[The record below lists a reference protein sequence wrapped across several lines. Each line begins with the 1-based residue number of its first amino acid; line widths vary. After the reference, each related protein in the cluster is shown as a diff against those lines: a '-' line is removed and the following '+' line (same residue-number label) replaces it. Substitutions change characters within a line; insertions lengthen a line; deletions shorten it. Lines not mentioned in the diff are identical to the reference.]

1 MRIYPIK
8 LYTSIAILSRM
19 YYNII
24 TITFIMEQKMELLQL
39 KYFCHA
45 AECENFSQT
54 ANKFSVPQSAV
65 SQSIKRLEKEL
76 NIELFDRNKNKIELN
91 ENGFAFLN
99 HISVALNEIE
109 QGCEEIKR
117 KNAEAHGDI
126 KILIKNNR
134 RYITDC
140 IAEFK
145 KKYPYISFTISHES
159 VAKKESDFDFVISDA
174 QPNGNFQKT
183 ELIKEKIVL
192 SVSKDNPLS
201 SKSIINAKDISEE
214 KFISMPKSSNLFK
227 YFNEFCK
234 KQNIN
239 PSITIFCDDP
249 FYIRKYTAI
258 NLGVSLFPEFSWK
271 GLAYDET
278 VNIPIENAP
287 IRTSYLF
294 YNASFAN
301 NNAPKLFFDFLMLK
315 SSKNV

>member
-1 MRIYPIK
+1 
-8 LYTSIAILSRM
+8 
-19 YYNII
+19 
-24 TITFIMEQKMELLQL
+24 MELLQL
-39 KYFCHA
+39 KYFCDA
-45 AECENFSQT
+45 AESENFSQT
-54 ANKFSVPQSAV
+54 ASKFSVPQSAV
-65 SQSIKRLEKEL
+65 SQSIKRLENEL
-76 NIELFDRNKNKIELN
+76 SIELFDRNKNKIELN
-91 ENGFAFLN
+91 ENGFAFLH
-99 HISVALNEIE
+99 HIRTALNEIE

-117 KNAEAHGDI
+117 KNSEAHGNI

-159 VAKKESDFDFVISDA
+159 VTKNESDFDFVISDS
-174 QPNGNFQKT
+174 QPNGNFKKR
-183 ELIKEKIVL
+183 ELIKERILL

-201 SKSIINAKDISEE
+201 SKSIIKAEDISDE
-214 KFISMPKSSNLFK
+214 KFILMPKSSNLFN

-234 KQNIN
+234 NQNIN

-271 GLAYDET
+271 GLAYNET

-287 IRTSYLF
+287 ERTSYLF
-294 YNASFAN
+294 YNSTF
-301 NNAPKLFFDFLMLK
+301 NNASKLFFDFINLK
-315 SSKNV
+315 SQKRCNYPPFY